1 MKKSLVLFICYMVLA
16 TSAAWGQDAIYFYN
30 LGLESSMFNRKIDY
44 FTRALELNSGL
55 SPAYEQ
61 RGILY
66 YFQGKYAKM
75 MVDFQKFTDLEPSKP
90 EGFRMLGLAYMKMG
104 HLDTAIDKF
113 SRAIELDPKLASAY
127 SQRGEAYLQK
137 GMTAEAIRDATRAI
151 ELGGAQPIIG
161 RAYTVRS
168 KAYRKLG
175 QHGLA
180 DADFDKAYDLDPE
193 NYIYKY
199 FTITNHLAS
208 FTNDSSY
215 ISSADIRRLGLV
227 GIIALLFVLIFKV
240 ALPSPRKDDSDPE

>member
-1 MKKSLVLFICYMVLA
+1 MKKTLVLLICYMVLA
-16 TSAAWGQDAIYFYN
+16 TSAAWGQDAMYFYN

-44 FTRALELNSGL
+44 FTRALELN
-55 SPAYEQ
+55 
-61 RGILY
+61 

-104 HLDTAIDKF
+104 NLDTAIHKF
-113 SRAIELDPKLASAY
+113 SRAIELDPKLTSAY

-175 QHGLA
+175 QYGLA
-180 DADFDKAYDLDPE
+180 DADFDKAYELDPE
-193 NYIYKY
+193 NYFYKY

-215 ISSADIRRLGLV
+215 INSADIRRLGLV
-227 GIIALLFVLIFKV
+227 GIIALLFVLIFRV
-240 ALPSPRKDDSDPE
+240 ALPSPRKDDTGLE